1 MNKVQFFYNDD
12 LIALERK
19 INKWLAANK
28 DITIIET
35 NLSAIGKPSQRAG
48 IVRTEKYVFYIRYQ
62 LVDKIATS
70 ASYHAEEEITSSLAI
85 TDPGSNLELDLTN
98 N

>member
-19 INKWLAANK
+19 INRWLAVNK
-28 DITIIET
+28 DITIMET

-48 IVRTEKYVFYIRYQ
+48 IVSTEKYVFYIRYHV
-62 LVDKIATS
+62 VDKST
-70 ASYHAEEEITSSLAI
+70 ASVSYRAEEEIISSSSMSES
-85 TDPGSNLELDLTN
+85 GSSLELDLTKN
-98 N
+98 

>member
-19 INKWLAANK
+19 INRWLAANK
-28 DITIIET
+28 EINIIET

-48 IVRTEKYVFYIRYQ
+48 IVSTEKYVFYIRYH
-62 LVDKIATS
+62 VIDKGAAIAE
-70 ASYHAEEEITSSLAI
+70 YHAEEEISSSSLAAS
-85 TDPGSNLELDLTN
+85 GSDMGLNLTKN
-98 N
+98 

>member
-19 INKWLAANK
+19 INRWLAADK
-28 DITIIET
+28 DITIMET

-48 IVRTEKYVFYIRYQ
+48 IVSTEKYVFYIRYQ
-62 LVDKIATS
+62 VLDKGTA
-70 ASYHAEEEITSSLAI
+70 AVSYQAEEAISSSSSMAEG
-85 TDPGSNLELDLTN
+85 DVNLGLDLTKN
-98 N
+98 